1 MLITC
6 PCEEDKNTKK
16 LMQWKSSEKVFQG
29 KTKVGKDNY
38 VLRL

>member
-1 MLITC
+1 
-6 PCEEDKNTKK
+6 
-16 LMQWKSSEKVFQG
+16 LMQWKSYEKVFQG